1 MPAPVREHPLA
12 HVIGRPVPGGEYCIA
27 PYESWLAHD
36 ALYSPPAA
44 VPHPVMAFIA
54 AQRGM
59 GCTVAELF
67 ELLESSI
74 DDGPLLASTSIDLE
88 RDLATDERY
97 TVTGEIVGLVRKH
110 GAALG
115 DFDLATCR
123 FEVRD
128 GAGDL
133 VAALTN
139 VYAIRRTPA

>member
-1 MPAPVREHPLA
+1 MTTLTPAHPLA
-12 HVIGRPVPGGEYCIA
+12 HLIGRSVPGGGYSIA
-27 PYESWLAHD
+27 SYENWLAHD
-36 ALYSPPAA
+36 ALYSTPSA

-59 GCTVAELF
+59 GCTVAGLF

-97 TVTGEIVGLVRKH
+97 TVTGQVTGLTRKR

-123 FEVRD
+123 FLLRD
-128 GAGDL
+128 GDGTL
-133 VAALTN
+133 VATITN
-139 VYAIRRTPA
+139 VYAIRREPA